1 MQDISVILAHPYTH
15 SLNAAIAATVVSTLE
30 KNGYG
35 VHFHDL
41 YQEGF
46 DPLLS
51 GEELAAG
58 KSNAPLLRQHQEEIS
73 RAHGIIIVHPN
84 WWGQPPAILKGWM
97 ERVLR
102 KNVAYTFPPGDNG
115 GGLPIGLLPAK
126 AALVFNTSNTPAQ
139 REHEVF
145 GDPLERIWKDCV
157 FAFCGVHTFERLTFG
172 VVADSDEATRQHWLQ
187 QTADMV
193 DKYFPAHS

>member
-1 MQDISVILAHPYTH
+1 MQGLDDIRQGLQDAFDLIELAEAE
-15 SLNAAIAATVVSTLE
+15 NDEATV
-30 KNGYG
+30 N
-35 VHFHDL
+35 
-41 YQEGF
+41 
-46 DPLLS
+46 
-51 GEELAAG
+51 
-58 KSNAPLLRQHQEEIS
+58 
-73 RAHGIIIVHPN
+73 
-84 WWGQPPAILKGWM
+84 
-97 ERVLR
+97 
-102 KNVAYTFPPGDNG
+102 
-115 GGLPIGLLPAK
+115 

>member
-1 MQDISVILAHPYTH
+1 V
-15 SLNAAIAATVVSTLE
+15 
-30 KNGYG
+30 
-35 VHFHDL
+35 
-41 YQEGF
+41 
-46 DPLLS
+46 
-51 GEELAAG
+51 
-58 KSNAPLLRQHQEEIS
+58 
-73 RAHGIIIVHPN
+73 
-84 WWGQPPAILKGWM
+84 GQPPAILKGWT

-102 KNVAYTFPPGDNG
+102 ENIAYTPPADGNG
-115 GGLPIGLLPAK
+115 GGLYSGQLSAK
-126 AALVFNTSNTPAQ
+126 AALVFNTSNTPVQ

-187 QTADMV
+187 QAADMV

>member
-1 MQDISVILAHPYTH
+1 MQYISVILAHPYTD

-58 KSNAPLLRQHQEEIS
+58 KSNDPLLRQHQAEIS

-102 KNVAYTFPPGDNG
+102 KNV
-115 GGLPIGLLPAK
+115 PAK

-157 FAFCGVHTFERLTFG
+157 FAFCGVHTFERQMFR

-187 QTADMV
+187 QAAEMV
-193 DKYFPAHS
+193 NKHFPATA

>member
-1 MQDISVILAHPYTH
+1 MQHISVILAHPYTH

-35 VHFHDL
+35 VHFHAL

-46 DPLLS
+46 NPLIS

-58 KSNAPLLRQHQEEIS
+58 KSDDLLLRQHQEEII

-102 KNVAYTFPPGDNG
+102 ENIAYTPPTDGNGDSLYSG
-115 GGLPIGLLPAK
+115 QLPAK
-126 AALVFNTSNTPAQ
+126 AALVFNTSNTPTQ
-139 REHEVF
+139 REYEVF

-187 QTADMV
+187 QAAEMV
-193 DKYFPAHS
+193 NKHFPATT

>member
-1 MQDISVILAHPYTH
+1 
-15 SLNAAIAATVVSTLE
+15 VVSTLE
-30 KNGYG
+30 KNGYDAY
-35 VHFHDL
+35 FHDL

-46 DPLLS
+46 NSLIS

-58 KSNAPLLRQHQEEIS
+58 KSNDPLIHQHQEEIS

-115 GGLPIGLLPAK
+115 GGLLIGLLPAK
-126 AALVFNTSNTPAQ
+126 AALVFNTSNTPVQ

-172 VVADSDEATRQHWLQ
+172 VVTDSDEATRQHWLQ
-187 QTADMV
+187 QAADMV